1 MAKVRNWQLGREM
14 DYPYEE
20 NRPGRQVSM
29 LFDLNKCIAC
39 QSCTM
44 ACKTTWTAGKGQET
58 IFWNNVESKPYG
70 FYPLAWDVKV
80 LALLG
85 EQAQPWSGNKYN
97 GTTIFEDLGM
107 NQRLKGY
114 LPDEMDYAH
123 PNLGEDE
130 CLKILDG
137 EGDYIKGPTH
147 KNWGFF
153 FPRICNHCTFP
164 GCLAACPRK
173 AIYKR
178 QEDGIVLIDA
188 SRCRGYR
195 ECVAACPYKKSF
207 YNDTTR
213 TGEKCISCYPKVE
226 AGLMTQCVTQCIGK
240 IRLNGFKSADY
251 DKIMGKQVREN
262 NPIDFLVHVRKIALP
277 IYPQFGTE
285 PNNMYLPPVHVNPD
299 FLSQVFGPGVE
310 NSIKQYRNAGKDKEL
325 LAALLLFGTTER
337 ICDTFK
343 LEGNETVGYD
353 PQGKEIVRV
362 PLTEPVYI
370 RQVKNLKTGAF
381 LTNNS

>member
-1 MAKVRNWQLGREM
+1 MARVRNWQLGREM

-20 NRPGRQVSM
+20 NRPGRQISM

-85 EQAQPWSGNKYN
+85 ENAQPWSGNKYN

-164 GCLAACPRK
+164 GCLASCPRK

-213 TGEKCISCYPKVE
+213 TSDKCISCYPKVE
-226 AGLMTQCVTQCIGK
+226 AGLMTQCTTQCIGK
-240 IRLNGFKSADY
+240 IRINGFKTADY

-285 PNNMYLPPVHVNPD
+285 PSNMYLPPVHVNPD
-299 FLSQVFGPGVE
+299 FLTQVFGPGVE

>member
-1 MAKVRNWQLGREM
+1 MARVRNWQLGREM

-20 NRPGRQVSM
+20 NRPGRQISM

-85 EQAQPWSGNKYN
+85 ENPQPWSGNKYN

-213 TGEKCISCYPKVE
+213 TSDKCISCYPKVE
-226 AGLMTQCVTQCIGK
+226 AGLMTQCTTQCIGK
-240 IRLNGFKSADY
+240 IRINGFKSADY

-285 PNNMYLPPVHVNPD
+285 PSNMYLPPVHVNPD

>member
-1 MAKVRNWQLGREM
+1 MARVRNWQLGREM

-20 NRPGRQVSM
+20 NRPGRQISM

-85 EQAQPWSGNKYN
+85 ENAQPWSGNKYN

-213 TGEKCISCYPKVE
+213 TSDKCISCYPKVE
-226 AGLMTQCVTQCIGK
+226 AGLMTQCTTQCIGK
-240 IRLNGFKSADY
+240 IRINGFKTADY

-285 PNNMYLPPVHVNPD
+285 PSNMYLPPVHVNPD
-299 FLSQVFGPGVE
+299 FLTQVFGPGVE

-353 PQGKEIVRV
+353 PQGKEIIRV

>member
-1 MAKVRNWQLGREM
+1 MARVRNWQLGREM

-20 NRPGRQVSM
+20 NRPGRQISM

-85 EQAQPWSGNKYN
+85 ENAQPWSGNKYN

-164 GCLAACPRK
+164 GCLASCPRK

-213 TGEKCISCYPKVE
+213 TSDKCISCYPKVE
-226 AGLMTQCVTQCIGK
+226 AGLMTQCTTQCIGK
-240 IRLNGFKSADY
+240 IRINGFKTADY

-285 PNNMYLPPVHVNPD
+285 PSNMYLPPVHVNPD
-299 FLSQVFGPGVE
+299 FLTQVFGPGVE

-353 PQGKEIVRV
+353 PQGKEIIRV